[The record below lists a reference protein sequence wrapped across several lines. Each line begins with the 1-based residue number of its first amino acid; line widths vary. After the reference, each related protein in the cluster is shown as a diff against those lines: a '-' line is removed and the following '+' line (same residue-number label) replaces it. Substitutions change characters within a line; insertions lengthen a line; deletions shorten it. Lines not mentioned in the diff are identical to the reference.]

1 LKNNIVLG
9 IGTPTLSG
17 EIRME
22 TVVSMFDTTSTANFP
37 VAIFFAKGSILP
49 DNRKKLVVDA
59 LRARC
64 THLLFLDAD
73 IELEKGTVQK
83 LLAHDKFIIGGNIHK
98 KSLPK
103 QDTTKLLGKN
113 GEAVIGELPNKLFE
127 CHSVATACMLIKM
140 EVFREIDKPWFLF
153 EYDREGN
160 LTGEDVWFCKQARK
174 KGFEIWCD
182 PTIEI
187 GHIGDFIY

>member
-1 LKNNIVLG
+1 MENNVILG
-9 IGTPTLSG
+9 VGIPTLSG
-17 EIRME
+17 SLRME
-22 TVVSMFDTTSTANFP
+22 TVVSIVDIIANSGFP
-37 VAIFFAKGSILP
+37 VAIFFCKGSILP

-73 IELEKGTVQK
+73 IELEKGAVQK
-83 LLAHDKFIIGGNIHK
+83 LLAHDKFIVGGNIHK
-98 KSLPK
+98 KSLPL

-113 GEAVIGELPNKLFE
+113 GEAVVGELPDELFQ

-140 EVFREIDKPWFLF
+140 KVFREIDKPWFLF
-153 EYDREGN
+153 EYDKDGN

-187 GHIGDFIY
+187 GHIGDYTY